1 MNPLVL
7 TVLPAVFALGAVL
20 APAVQPLRWARRVSL
35 IAAAMLVALA
45 CVTAT
50 SGLEVLPGS
59 LVRVDLVTWVML
71 SLVSLLGVVVVRY
84 SDTYLDGEPALRR
97 YTRALLVA
105 LSAVTT
111 LVLANDL
118 ALIGVAWMVTSFA
131 LHQLL
136 TFYADRPAA
145 LVAAHKKFLLS
156 RLADVCVL
164 AAVVLVGTTVGSL
177 RLDAL
182 SSFLDVTDSVPRGL
196 EVAAVLLVLA
206 VCLKSA
212 QLPFH
217 GWLTQV
223 MEAPTPVSALL
234 HAGVVNLGGV
244 VLLRLSGLISR
255 VPAAQGLLVAIGL
268 TTAIVAGLV
277 MMTRVSVKL
286 SLAWS
291 TCAQLGFMLV
301 QCGLGAWHLALLH
314 LVAHSLY
321 KAHAFLSSGTTVE
334 TWRRRALAP
343 QGGVSK
349 LALALIAVAVGSTAL
364 GLVLAQDHSWL
375 VLLLAVTPMLASAL
389 VAAASAPG
397 LVAVGAVTLRAL
409 ALCAFIIGWHAL
421 TAERLATGPVSTWLT
436 AVVAVGLLALVSLQL
451 VFQLAP
457 GNRFA
462 RALQP
467 RLFSGFALDERFTRW
482 LFTWWPPSRASG
494 AAAPETTLS
503 PGLEAR

>member
-1 MNPLVL
+1 MNALVL
-7 TVLPAVFALGAVL
+7 AALPAVFALGAVF
-20 APAVQPLRWARRVSL
+20 APAVRPLRWARWVSL
-35 IAAAMLVALA
+35 VAAALLVALGA
-45 CVTAT
+45 LAAV
-50 SGLEVLPGS
+50 SGVDVQPGV
-59 LVRVDLVTWVML
+59 LVRADLVTWVML

-84 SDTYLDGEPALRR
+84 SETYLDGEPALRR
-97 YTRALLVA
+97 YTRALLGA
-105 LSAVTT
+105 LAAVTT
-111 LVLANDL
+111 LVLGNDL
-118 ALIGVAWMVTSFA
+118 ALIGAAWMVTSFA

-145 LVAAHKKFLLS
+145 LLAAHKKFLLS
-156 RLADVCVL
+156 RLADVSVL
-164 AAVVLVGTTVGSL
+164 VAVVLVGNTVGSL

-182 SSFLDVTDSVPRGL
+182 ADFLNATSALPFGL
-196 EVAAVLLVLA
+196 EVAAVLLVIA

-244 VLLRLSGLISR
+244 VLLRIAGLVSR
-255 VPAAQGLLVAIGL
+255 VPAAQWLLVGIGL
-268 TTAIVAGLV
+268 TTAVVAGLV

-321 KAHAFLSSGTTVE
+321 KAHAFLSSGTTVD

-343 QGGVSK
+343 ESRPSK
-349 LALALIAVAVGSTAL
+349 AALALIAVAVVSTAL
-364 GLVLAQDHSWL
+364 GLALAQQHSSL
-375 VLLLAVTPMLASAL
+375 VLFLAVAPVLASAL
-389 VAAASAPG
+389 VGAASAPG
-397 LVAVGAVTLRAL
+397 FAAIAGVALRAL
-409 ALCAFIIGWHAL
+409 ALCAFLVGWHAL
-421 TAERLATGPVSTWLT
+421 TAEQLAASPASTALT
-436 AVVAVGLLALVSLQL
+436 VLVALGLLALVTLQL
-451 VFQLAP
+451 TFQLAP
-457 GNRFA
+457 TSDFA

-482 LFTWWPPSRASG
+482 LFKLWPPTRA
-494 AAAPETTLS
+494 AVPPAPETSLA